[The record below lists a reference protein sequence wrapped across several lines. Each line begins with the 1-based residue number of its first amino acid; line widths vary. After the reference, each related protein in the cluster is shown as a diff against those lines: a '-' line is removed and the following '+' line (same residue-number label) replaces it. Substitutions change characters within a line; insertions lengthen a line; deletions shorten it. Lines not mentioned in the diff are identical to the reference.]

1 MVSLYCLKGETRG
14 WCEDVKNGGSSAPDE
29 QCGAIGL
36 LFRPIKLFVKQELQ
50 VH

>member
-1 MVSLYCLKGETRG
+1 MASLYCLKQKLENGV
-14 WCEDVKNGGSSAPDE
+14 EDVKNGGSNALDE

-36 LFRPIKLFVKQELQ
+36 LFRPIKLFVKQELR